1 MVELKTFQADF
12 VTNKSTCLDQLGE
25 EFMRTLE
32 KRKAQLVDIVQ
43 LFDDIEKVCYVATFV
58 CIQLKNFILKCSCR
72 NSQVLLPST
81 RVSVPQAI

>member
-1 MVELKTFQADF
+1 LFLFSHQSLRLSYQEKIESAKSLVERGMVELKTFQADF

-58 CIQLKNFILKCSCR
+58 CI
-72 NSQVLLPST
+72 
-81 RVSVPQAI
+81 